1 VGTQQKRCRGSRGP
15 YNGTMATAIPD
26 EAKPSMRLALELLTA
41 WHAADGHDY
50 TLLGQ
55 RLAQLRTAAGDG
67 EVDALAG
74 LVQLSGVLLAGYA
87 EGAGVTP
94 PEALAILGRW
104 LA

>member
-1 VGTQQKRCRGSRGP
+1 
-15 YNGTMATAIPD
+15 MMTAIPD
-26 EAKPSMRLALELLTA
+26 EAKPSMRLALELVTA

-55 RLAQLRTAAGDG
+55 RLAQLHAAGGDG

-74 LVQLSGVLLAGYA
+74 LVQLWGVLLAGYA

-94 PEALAILGRW
+94 PEALDILGRW

>member
-1 VGTQQKRCRGSRGP
+1 
-15 YNGTMATAIPD
+15 MATAIPD

-55 RLAQLRTAAGDG
+55 RLAELRDAEGDG
-67 EVDALAG
+67 ETEAVAG
-74 LVQLSGVLLAGYA
+74 LVQLCGVLLAGYA

>member
-1 VGTQQKRCRGSRGP
+1 
-15 YNGTMATAIPD
+15 MATAIPD
-26 EAKPSMRLALELLTA
+26 EAKPSMRLALELVTA
-41 WHAADGHDY
+41 WHAADGQDY

-55 RLAQLRTAAGDG
+55 RLAQLHAAGGDD

-74 LVQLSGVLLAGYA
+74 LVQLCGVLLAGYA
-87 EGAGVTP
+87 EGASVSP